1 MELFPGVTCLEEAG
15 TQPWHPTP
23 SGCPPPK
30 QAVSTGTFPLS
41 QPQSMMM
48 EISITSLVFRS
59 KQSQLLIAAASGQR
73 RRRMTPYRGRQWG
86 SVPG

>member
-1 MELFPGVTCLEEAG
+1 MELFAGATCLEEGG
-15 TQPWHPTP
+15 TQPRHPVP
-23 SGCPPPK
+23 SGCPPLQ

-41 QPQSMMM
+41 QPPSMMM
-48 EISITSLVFRS
+48 EISINSLVFRS